1 LKTKTPSDRFK
12 LPHKNLI
19 TDGGFIF
26 IMCNNNSI
34 YFREKSRVL
43 VDKTKSGKVRPWRE
57 KKLANISYWEL
68 LHILEFKKAERV
80 KGCAEVLEY
89 KVSPETGEINL
100 FRVWFCKS
108 RLCPM
113 CNWRRTMKHSIQTQ
127 KVVAEVIRRKP
138 KARWLFLTL
147 TVKNVYDGEEL
158 NKSLSDMAKGFNRMM
173 KYKKINKNLIGFMRA
188 TEVTVN
194 KTDNSYNQ
202 HMHVLL
208 AVESTYF
215 DGSANYISQKQWT
228 SFWKRAMKLDYDPI
242 VDVRAIRPKN
252 KYKSD
257 IKSAIDETAKYPVK
271 HTDFMTDDEE
281 RNLQIVSDLEEGL
294 HRKRLISY
302 GGLLKEIHKELNLD
316 DVEDGDLVNV
326 DDEKNVDEDAYSIV
340 AVWNWERRNY
350 FIKQQ

>member
-1 LKTKTPSDRFK
+1 
-12 LPHKNLI
+12 
-19 TDGGFIF
+19 
-26 IMCNNNSI
+26 M
-34 YFREKSRVL
+34 
-43 VDKTKSGKVRPWRE
+43 
-57 KKLANISYWEL
+57 

-80 KGCAEVLEY
+80 KDCAEVLEY
-89 KVSPETGEINL
+89 KLDIETNEMNL

-113 CNWRRTMKHSIQTQ
+113 CNWRRTMKHGIQTQ

-158 NKSLSDMAKGFNRMM
+158 NTSLSAMSQGFNRMM
-173 KYKKINKNLIGFMRA
+173 KYVKVAKNLVGFMRA

-208 AVESTYF
+208 CVEPSYF
-215 DGSANYISQKQWT
+215 NSSENYINQKEWT
-228 SFWKRAMKLDYDPI
+228 QLWKRAMKLDYDPI

-316 DVEDGDLVNV
+316 DVEDGDLVHV
-326 DDEKNVDEDAYSIV
+326 DDEDEASQDGYSIV

-350 FIKQQ
+350 FIQGVEID

>member
-1 LKTKTPSDRFK
+1 MYQNDT
-12 LPHKNLI
+12 I
-19 TDGGFIF
+19 
-26 IMCNNNSI
+26 NSE
-34 YFREKSRVL
+34 EKSTVL

-57 KKLANISYWEL
+57 KKIDNVRYWEL

-80 KGCAEVLEY
+80 KDCAEVLEY
-89 KVSPETGEINL
+89 KLDIETNEMNL

-113 CNWRRTMKHSIQTQ
+113 CNWRRTMKHGIQTQ

-158 NKSLSDMAKGFNRMM
+158 NTSLSAMSQGFNRMM
-173 KYKKINKNLIGFMRA
+173 KYVKVAKNLVGFMRA

-208 AVESTYF
+208 CVEPSYF
-215 DGSANYISQKQWT
+215 NSSENYINQKEWT
-228 SFWKRAMKLDYDPI
+228 QLWKRAMKLDYDPI

-302 GGLLKEIHKELNLD
+302 GGLLKKVHAELNLD
-316 DVEDGDLVNV
+316 NAEDGDLINTG
-326 DDEKNVDEDAYSIV
+326 DEEEEIDENAYSIV
-340 AVWNWERRNY
+340 AVWNWERQNY
-350 FIKQQ
+350 YIKD